1 MDDWIANP
9 QAKTALDEILP
20 CVDSKTARETQD
32 ESRKIVVDIINGI
45 NQIITQV
52 INVDS
57 PPPYNQ
63 SGPFLPQLCNPWS
76 PSDECQ
82 SNHVTISNASEVWSG
97 YICKDVST
105 EICTSF
111 GRITPDIYNQLSA
124 SVDVCSGLYNYGPF
138 LANLVDCTFVREA
151 FQDISNDN
159 CPHLKRY
166 SNWVYFG
173 LTMVSTAVMLS
184 LILWVV
190 YAREKQ
196 HRMNNKN
203 ITLPSALSDQTNDDK
218 TLLK

>member
-1 MDDWIANP
+1 MAMDDWIANP

-82 SNHVTISNASEVWSG
+82 SNHVTISNASEVR
-97 YICKDVST
+97 T
-105 EICTSF
+105 
-111 GRITPDIYNQLSA
+111 
-124 SVDVCSGLYNYGPF
+124 
-138 LANLVDCTFVREA
+138 
-151 FQDISNDN
+151 
-159 CPHLKRY
+159 
-166 SNWVYFG
+166 
-173 LTMVSTAVMLS
+173 
-184 LILWVV
+184 
-190 YAREKQ
+190 
-196 HRMNNKN
+196 
-203 ITLPSALSDQTNDDK
+203 
-218 TLLK
+218 